1 MIKVPFYKYV
11 AQTVI
16 KYVALKAGWKIFNN
30 NYFLPESVDKV
41 QFRKSKKRNNP
52 LRLVLEP
59 FYSSHTRRKID
70 RRLLAYFL
78 LFYVR
83 NLDR

>member
-1 MIKVPFYKYV
+1 MIKEPFYKYV

-41 QFRKSKKRNNP
+41 QFRKSNKHNNL
-52 LRLVLEP
+52 LRLVLEA
-59 FYSSHTRRKID
+59 FYNSHTHKRID
-70 RRLLAYFL
+70 KRLLAYLL

-83 NLDR
+83 SLDR